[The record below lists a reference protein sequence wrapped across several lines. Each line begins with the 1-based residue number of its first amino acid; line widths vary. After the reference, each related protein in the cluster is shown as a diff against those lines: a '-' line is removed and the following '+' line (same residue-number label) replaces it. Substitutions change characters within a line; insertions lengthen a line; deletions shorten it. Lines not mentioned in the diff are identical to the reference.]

1 MADSDTTQ
9 QVDLKKLLAE
19 ADAIIANIRQELAES
34 EAGEAERGAEREAKR
49 EANKKVLAEARAIF
63 ANGQLKRAERE
74 AEREANKRVLAEARA
89 IFANGQ
95 LKRAEREAE
104 REANKKVLAEARAI
118 SANSQPE
125 REAASLST
133 MAEMACAS
141 FLVSSLAAKALF

>member
-74 AEREANKRVLAEARA
+74 AEREANK
-89 IFANGQ
+89 
-95 LKRAEREAE
+95 
-104 REANKKVLAEARAI
+104 KVLAEARAI

-141 FLVSSLAAKALF
+141 FLFGSLAAKAFF

>member
-74 AEREANKRVLAEARA
+74 AEREANK
-89 IFANGQ
+89 
-95 LKRAEREAE
+95 
-104 REANKKVLAEARAI
+104 KVLAEARAI